1 MSFLSS
7 LSQYVAGVA
16 DSVAGLA
23 LSPRR
28 VPPSRH
34 RSAEE
39 SQQQPQSSAATM
51 RGEHLTFFNLP
62 GMKENFHYLHQSIV
76 ISNFISFSKDT
87 IRIEKNR
94 K

>member
-51 RGEHLTFFNLP
+51 RGTFYFHKLT
-62 GMKENFHYLHQSIV
+62 K
-76 ISNFISFSKDT
+76 FIHAYRRY
-87 IRIEKNR
+87 I
-94 K
+94 